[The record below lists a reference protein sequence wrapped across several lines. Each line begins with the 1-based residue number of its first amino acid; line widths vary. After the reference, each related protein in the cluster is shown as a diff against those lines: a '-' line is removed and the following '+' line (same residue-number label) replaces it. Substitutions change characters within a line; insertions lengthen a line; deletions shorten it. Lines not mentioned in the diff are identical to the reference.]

1 MIPDNMPIEFTAACF
16 TTLLF
21 GITTGISQ
29 CSTFCAP
36 FVSTYIMGST
46 EGAGEGFKSFIVFSA
61 GRIFMYAILGL
72 GIGYMGVAFSGL
84 GKNFRYA
91 SLIYAAMLILI
102 GLLML
107 VRPVCSCKKSDHKK
121 GCFSFLSGYFLFN
134 PTIHMFVMGIVL
146 AIIPCPPMGAML
158 LYSLKMSS
166 IISGSIIMVF
176 FGIGTTISPLV
187 IICILAGWFSG
198 KFKTEVPQYR
208 MMFQR
213 ISGLI
218 LILLGVFSAKPY
230 I

>member
-1 MIPDNMPIEFTAACF
+1 VIPENMPIEFTAACCSA
-16 TTLLF
+16 LLF

-36 FVSTYIMGST
+36 FVSTHIMGTT
-46 EGAGEGFKSFIVFSA
+46 EDAAEGFNSFIIFSA
-61 GRIFMYAILGL
+61 GRIFMYAMLGL
-72 GIGYMGVAFSGL
+72 GIDYMGTLFSGL
-84 GKNFRYA
+84 EKNFKYA
-91 SLIYAAMLILI
+91 SVIYAAMLMLI

-107 VRPVCSCKKSDHKK
+107 VRPVCSCKKSDYKK
-121 GCFSFLSGYFLFN
+121 GCFAFLSGSFLFN
-134 PTIHMFVMGIVL
+134 PATHMFAMGIVL

-158 LYSLKMSS
+158 LYSLKISS
-166 IISGSIIMVF
+166 IISGSIIMVL
-176 FGIGTTISPLV
+176 FGIGTAISPLV

-230 I
+230 L